1 MENENQAGMATIKV
15 VGVGGAGN
23 NGVNRM
29 VENGLKSVEFI
40 SVNTD
45 RQQLNVSKANKKIQI
60 GEKLTRGLGAGANP
74 EVGKCSA
81 EESKSEIAEALKGA
95 DMVFVTAGMG
105 GGTGTGAAPIVAEV
119 SKEMGILTVGVVTK
133 PFPFEGKRR
142 MMQAESG
149 IEELRQN
156 VDTLIVIPNEKLLQ
170 VVEKQTSIMD
180 AFKMSDD
187 VLRQGVQGISDLIT
201 IPGLVNLDF
210 ADVKTIMLDAGVAH
224 IGIGRASGEHRAQ
237 EAARQAIHSPLL
249 ETSIEGAGGVL
260 LNVTGGKDL
269 CLLEISEAADL
280 VQKSVD
286 ADANIIF
293 GAVIDEKLENEIVI
307 TVIATGFTKN
317 SFGDYTLDSIVGDAL
332 KNAGVQSTQSQPTST
347 TSSAFADL
355 GSLSSF
361 STPSQPTSSSQM
373 SGGSGYGNTSSSS
386 ISSARTISSNNEY
399 KMVDLDI
406 PPFLRRNK
414 D

>member
-1 MENENQAGMATIKV
+1 
-15 VGVGGAGN
+15 
-23 NGVNRM
+23 
-29 VENGLKSVEFI
+29 
-40 SVNTD
+40 
-45 RQQLNVSKANKKIQI
+45 
-60 GEKLTRGLGAGANP
+60 
-74 EVGKCSA
+74 
-81 EESKSEIAEALKGA
+81 
-95 DMVFVTAGMG
+95 
-105 GGTGTGAAPIVAEV
+105 
-119 SKEMGILTVGVVTK
+119 
-133 PFPFEGKRR
+133 
-142 MMQAESG
+142 
-149 IEELRQN
+149 
-156 VDTLIVIPNEKLLQ
+156 
-170 VVEKQTSIMD
+170 
-180 AFKMSDD
+180 MSDD

-307 TVIATGFTKN
+307 TVIATGFTKTA
-317 SFGDYTLDSIVGDAL
+317 FQDLKLDSIVGEAL
-332 KNAGVQSTQSQPTST
+332 KNATVSQNTQQTQANSFS
-347 TSSAFADL
+347 DL
-355 GSLSSF
+355 GSLSGVS
-361 STPSQPTSSSQM
+361 SQSSSM
-373 SGGSGYGNTSSSS
+373 SNMGNSSSS
-386 ISSARTISSNNEY
+386 ISSARTNISSSNEY

>member
-1 MENENQAGMATIKV
+1 
-15 VGVGGAGN
+15 
-23 NGVNRM
+23 
-29 VENGLKSVEFI
+29 
-40 SVNTD
+40 
-45 RQQLNVSKANKKIQI
+45 
-60 GEKLTRGLGAGANP
+60 
-74 EVGKCSA
+74 
-81 EESKSEIAEALKGA
+81 
-95 DMVFVTAGMG
+95 
-105 GGTGTGAAPIVAEV
+105 
-119 SKEMGILTVGVVTK
+119 
-133 PFPFEGKRR
+133 
-142 MMQAESG
+142 
-149 IEELRQN
+149 
-156 VDTLIVIPNEKLLQ
+156 
-170 VVEKQTSIMD
+170 MD

-332 KNAGVQSTQSQPTST
+332 KNAGVQSTQPQQST
-347 TSSAFADL
+347 NTSSAFADL

-361 STPSQPTSSSQM
+361 SSSSQPSTTSQM
-373 SGGSGYGNTSSSS
+373 SSSS
-386 ISSARTISSNNEY
+386 SFNSLISFITVTFI
-399 KMVDLDI
+399 L
-406 PPFLRRNK
+406 
-414 D
+414 